1 MKNWQALSLLLFLQL
16 FLSKTSAAQL
26 STSTQT
32 NRFSFLEA
40 NVEKGFLR
48 FDGQHITLDN
58 NESAGNLFLQANGD
72 LNFSAFDD
80 VILKATDDI
89 SLATGSGNGLTR
101 LFINQ
106 DGDVGIGTTSPDQKL
121 DILGN
126 LALTNGTGRIEFK
139 DNSTLKAFI
148 NMGNSDLTIENEVAG
163 GDSDIRLDANG
174 DIEFQTGSEG
184 STNMLLNNVGKLMI
198 GATSGAD
205 GKVLIA
211 NNLNEGDAHLELFG
225 TGSTGEAQILFT
237 ADNPGSGGQSGWKIT
252 GRTQPAT
259 ESRTL
264 SFSWINDGI
273 MTIHQSTQRVTFD
286 ADVIPEGFNGT
297 YNLGEASSKFWGNVY
312 AQEYLTISDGR
323 LKNNVRP
330 LKKQLAKFMR
340 LRPVTY
346 RYNKDRSINQDLHT
360 GFIAQEM
367 QQLFPTVVADEK
379 VRYDKEEGRV
389 KREKAEVLSINY
401 QELIPITIKVVQE
414 QQAII
419 AAQTKTIEDLEKRL
433 RLLEKRVLVSNSDI
447 SLPKEKINPP
457 KAFLQQNQPNPF
469 TNQTTIAYQI
479 PESTK
484 TARLQITNLQGQVQ
498 RVYPIDQFGA
508 GQLTIE
514 LPNGQQGQYYYSL
527 VLDGEIV
534 ATRGMVVMK

>member
-1 MKNWQALSLLLFLQL
+1 ATSITSL
-16 FLSKTSAAQL
+16 AQL
-26 STSTQT
+26 STSMQT
-32 NRFSFLEA
+32 NRFSFFEA

-58 NESAGNLFLQANGD
+58 NESAGNIFLQTSSD

-80 VILKATDDI
+80 VIMKATDDI

-174 DIEFQTGSEG
+174 DIEFQTGSTG

-205 GKVLIA
+205 AKVLIA
-211 NNLNEGDAHLELFG
+211 NNLNEGDAHLELYG
-225 TGSTGEAQILFT
+225 TGSNGRSKILFSSSQT
-237 ADNPGSGGQSGWKIT
+237 SGNSSGWSIT
-252 GRTQPAT
+252 ARTDFAV
-259 ESRTL
+259 ESRVMTFEWLEDRILTL
-264 SFSWINDGI
+264 
-273 MTIHQSTQRVTFD
+273 TQSNPRAIFD
-286 ADVIPEGFNGT
+286 ASVIPAGFNGT
-297 YNLGEASSKFWGNVY
+297 YNLGEASTQFWGNVY

-323 LKNNVRP
+323 MKNNVRP
-330 LKKQLAKFMR
+330 LKKQLTKFMR

-346 RYNKDRSINQDLHT
+346 RYNKDRSINQDLHM
-360 GFIAQEM
+360 GFIAQEV
-367 QQLFPTVVADEK
+367 QRLFPTVVADET

-389 KREKAEVLSINY
+389 KREKAEVLSVNY
-401 QELIPITIKVVQE
+401 QELIPITIKVIQE

-419 AAQTKTIEDLEKRL
+419 AAQAKAIEDLEKRL
-433 RLLEKRVLVSNSDI
+433 TQIEQRLLPSNADN
-447 SLPKEKINPP
+447 SLLKEKINPA
-457 KAFLQQNQPNPF
+457 KVFLQQNQPNPF
-469 TNQTTIAYQI
+469 TGQTTIIYQI
-479 PESTK
+479 PESIA
-484 TARLQITNLQGQVQ
+484 TAQLQITNSQGQVWK
-498 RVYPIDQFGA
+498 VYPIDQVGE

-514 LPNGQQGQYYYSL
+514 LPSGQLGQYFYSL
-527 VLDGEIV
+527 VLDGQIV
-534 ATRGMVVMK
+534 ATKSMLAAE